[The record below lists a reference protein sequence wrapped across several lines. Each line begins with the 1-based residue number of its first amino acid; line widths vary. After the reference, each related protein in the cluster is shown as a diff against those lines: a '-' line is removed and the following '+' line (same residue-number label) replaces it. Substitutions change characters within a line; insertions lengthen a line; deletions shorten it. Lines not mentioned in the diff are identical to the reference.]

1 MHKVKLVTEILKEFP
16 QYIIIEAE
24 AIRFDYCGCHHT
36 GYDAIDTSG
45 EYWGVFETE
54 EGYLFLAR

>member
-1 MHKVKLVTEILKEFP
+1 MNYTIENVKREFAD
-16 QYIIIEAE
+16 YDIIYADY
-24 AIRFDYCGCHHT
+24 IRFDYCGCHHT
-36 GYDAIDTSG
+36 GFDAIDVSG

>member
-1 MHKVKLVTEILKEFP
+1 MMKYTIEAVKKEFVG
-16 QYIIIEAE
+16 YNIIYADY
-24 AIRFDYCGCHHT
+24 IRFDYCGCHHT
-36 GYDAIDTSG
+36 GYDAIDMSG